1 MRGRLAESLLDEPGK
16 HAASGQSQKVLPQ
29 VGAAATNSYPAP
41 LSDTREAQPQWKTGE
56 KKRHAHEEAQH
67 LRGQTMDE
75 YQQQQRQLRQ
85 AHIVARLPPRA
96 TPSSA

>member
-1 MRGRLAESLLDEPGK
+1 MWGRLAESLLDEPGK
-16 HAASGQSQKVLPQ
+16 HAASGQSQEGLPQ
-29 VGAAATNSYPAP
+29 VGAAATTSHPAP
-41 LSDTREAQPQWKTGE
+41 ISDTREARPGWETWQ
-56 KKRHAHEEAQH
+56 KKRHPHEEAQH

-75 YQQQQRQLRQ
+75 YQWQQQQLRQ